1 MEAPLVLEDGAVGS
15 KGEAGKLSEHL
26 LFDQKLLMESALSST
41 VALYLWEGPW
51 WTSDWSS
58 DPQLE
63 CGIRSPCFDSSP
75 TL

>member
-41 VALYLWEGPW
+41 VALY
-51 WTSDWSS
+51 
-58 DPQLE
+58 
-63 CGIRSPCFDSSP
+63 
-75 TL
+75 